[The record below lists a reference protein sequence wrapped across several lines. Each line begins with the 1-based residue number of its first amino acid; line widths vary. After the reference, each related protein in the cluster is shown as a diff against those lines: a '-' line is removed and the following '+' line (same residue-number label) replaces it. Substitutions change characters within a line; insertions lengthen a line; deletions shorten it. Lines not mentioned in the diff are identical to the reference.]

1 MRSLAAPSAATFEV
15 AADRSAK
22 ELVGTKRRRATTP
35 PRPFPHVRRCQR
47 NWRTD
52 KAAPAAE
59 TPVATVIAAMIA
71 AIPTVIIAATTVDT
85 AAPACATIDA
95 ALAAMA
101 SLARHGQA
109 HFWHRHHRRRR
120 RFLRPAAATAVTSVA
135 AAAPVTIFAAIADT
149 AERRDVLEGR

>member
-1 MRSLAAPSAATFEV
+1 MMLQNKIKAPPKGSVHEVTIAPSAQNSSMNTGHAINQISGPV
-15 AADRSAK
+15 A
-22 ELVGTKRRRATTP
+22 RRATTP

-101 SLARHGQA
+101 SLARPGQA

-120 RFLRPAAATAVTSVA
+120 RF
-135 AAAPVTIFAAIADT
+135 
-149 AERRDVLEGR
+149 